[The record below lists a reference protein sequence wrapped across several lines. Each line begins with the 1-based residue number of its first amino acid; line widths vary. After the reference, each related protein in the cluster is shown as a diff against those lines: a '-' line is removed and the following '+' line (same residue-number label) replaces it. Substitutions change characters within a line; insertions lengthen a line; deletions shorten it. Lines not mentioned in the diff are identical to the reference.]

1 MASTTIF
8 KNFAVAVENKSLIV
22 ISNWIASDMY
32 KSEVEEIQSLIAQ
45 GKGKEAT
52 EKKTAATSF
61 HTFSYI
67 QRKKVVAKFEA
78 IQWLCAFRF

>member
-22 ISNWIASDMY
+22 ISNWIASDKY

-45 GKGKEAT
+45 GKAKEAT
-52 EKKTAATSF
+52 EKNSSF
-61 HTFSYI
+61 QLSHLQLHS
-67 QRKKVVAKFEA
+67 KKKGCCQIWSNIVA
-78 IQWLCAFRF
+78 LCI